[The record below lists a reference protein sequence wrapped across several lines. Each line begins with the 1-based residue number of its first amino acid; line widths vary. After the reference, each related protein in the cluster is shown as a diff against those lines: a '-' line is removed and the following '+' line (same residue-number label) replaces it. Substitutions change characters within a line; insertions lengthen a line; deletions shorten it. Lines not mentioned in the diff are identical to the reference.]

1 MKKKLSKKDCTRLA
15 KDIRKNSIDEMAE
28 KRPKVQAIRIMRTKP
43 YETID
48 VSAYLKKKE

>member
-1 MKKKLSKKDCTRLA
+1 MNKKLSKIDRTRLS
-15 KDIRKNSIDEMAE
+15 KKNKQGSLAEMSE